1 MPYTDIKF
9 VRTSSIAELE
19 TMIPPLLKQGYQP
32 YGAVQIRN
40 SANSQ
45 GGYDFFQAM
54 VIGDNSV
61 LGANQK
67 LLTDG
72 DTITVQN
79 SAGVAVAGTQKISI
93 INGALVLKLDATVAP
108 LINGQVQNS
117 VPVTNNAL
125 LAVGT
130 ANRKV
135 TSTVSAGALT
145 NLTIA

>member
-32 YGAVQIRN
+32 YGPVQIRN

-54 VIGDNSV
+54 VIGDSSV
-61 LGANQK
+61 LAANQK

-72 DTITVQN
+72 DAITVQN
-79 SAGVAVAGTQKISI
+79 SAGVAVAGTHKLSI

-108 LINGQVQNS
+108 LINGLVQNS

>member
-19 TMIPPLLKQGYQP
+19 TMLPPMLKQGYQP
-32 YGAVQIRN
+32 YGPVQIRN
-40 SANSQ
+40 STTSQ

-54 VIGDNSV
+54 VIGDSSV
-61 LGANQK
+61 LSSGQK
-67 LLTDG
+67 LMTDG
-72 DTITVQN
+72 DAVTVQN
-79 SAGVAVAGTQKISI
+79 SAGVAVAGTHKVSI
-93 INGALVLKLDATVAP
+93 VNGALVLKLDAIVAP

-125 LAVGT
+125 LSIGT

-135 TSTVSAGALT
+135 TSTVAAGALT
-145 NLTIA
+145 NLTIV